1 MYEKGKQNPGVHL
14 VLGGS
19 KPFAL
24 MMKPE
29 VVHVLSVMKDQSQV
43 QSHNMCFVFQFLKQ
57 KGQEAKGP
65 GMLPLPYNWKV
76 KDFGSFINK
85 KRAGINLCL
94 EP

>member
-1 MYEKGKQNPGVHL
+1 MKAKGNQNPRVHL

-19 KPFAL
+19 EPFTLL
-24 MMKPE
+24 MKSE
-29 VVHVLSVMKDQSQV
+29 VVDVLSVMEDQSQV
-43 QSHNMCFVFQFLKQ
+43 LSHNMCFVFQFLKQ

-65 GMLPLPYNWKV
+65 GTLPLPYKWKL

>member
-1 MYEKGKQNPGVHL
+1 MYAKGKQKPWVHV

-19 KPFAL
+19 EPFAL
-24 MMKPE
+24 IMKPE
-29 VVHVLSVMKDQSQV
+29 VVDVLSVMKDYSQV

-57 KGQEAKGP
+57 KGQEAKEL
-65 GMLPLPYNWKV
+65 GMLPLPCNWKV

-85 KRAGINLCL
+85 ERAGINLCL